1 MSLKDSAVQVLT
13 AGFLKQIDLCKA
25 DNILY

>member
-1 MSLKDSAVQVLT
+1 MSLKDSAVQALT

-25 DNILY
+25 DNALH